1 MNKKWIRLTLSD
13 GLGFRLKEV
22 RAWCEENCRYKFRV
36 RRPQIATGCSYLW
49 KKPYATFQEEID
61 AMAFKMRWL

>member
-13 GLGFRLKEV
+13 GLRLKEV
-22 RAWCEENCRYKFRV
+22 RTWCEENCRYKFRV
-36 RRPQIATGCSYLW
+36 RKPQIATGYSYLW
-49 KKPYATFQEEID
+49 KKPYATFQEEMD

>member
-13 GLGFRLKEV
+13 RLRLKEV
-22 RAWCEENCRYKFRV
+22 RVWCEENCRYKFRV
-36 RRPQIATGCSYLW
+36 RQPRRPRIGILIKKSYAIFE
-49 KKPYATFQEEID
+49 KEID